1 MNPQEYLENRIKDC
15 TKYKL
20 SEADEK
26 FIKDNSL
33 REFLFK
39 QMTRKKFRRYKL
51 TDLTKEKI
59 NEALDYCM
67 SDNKPIIFRLWFG
80 GYKLWRYPTTPEV
93 EWAEFFV
100 LAHYCEF
107 LAPLIATYKP
117 GIKLLF
123 TSDDVFVE
131 RLNNIPKSDT
141 DAYYNSFQKLLD
153 EFRKYFPKNFEA
165 DMIRHSA
172 LYDSEKE
179 FEVDFTEQVTIAK
192 KTWKSSR
199 TLEQIASKFQISKM
213 NIKWDGVE
221 DLTKLSEEDKQKK
234 IEQSIIYHDALVQM
248 PKIRAWGFTP
258 DKIAISNNPF
268 PGGIAIGATKNSI
281 VRFWVGTGV
290 LETKDDTYADRIFSI
305 QQYEDSKDISCQE
318 IKVDFI
324 PLKNFSSVKLYNQ
337 KFEFANK

>member
-1 MNPQEYLENRIKDC
+1 MSPQEYLENRIKTC
-15 TKYKL
+15 SQYKL
-20 SEADEK
+20 TKEDK
-26 FIKDNSL
+26 QFITDNSL
-33 REFLFK
+33 RDFLFK

-51 TDLTKEKI
+51 TDLTIEKI
-59 NEALDYCM
+59 NQALDYCM
-67 SDNKPIIFRLWFG
+67 PDNKPIIFRLWFG

-100 LAHYCEF
+100 ISHYCEF
-107 LAPLIATYKP
+107 LAPLMAVYKP
-117 GIKLLF
+117 GIKLYF

-153 EFRKYFPKNFEA
+153 QFRKYFPKNFEA
-165 DMIRHSA
+165 DMIRHASF
-172 LYDSEKE
+172 YDSEE
-179 FEVDFTEQVTIAK
+179 ELEADFAEQVIEAS
-192 KTWKSSR
+192 KTWKTSR
-199 TLEQIASKFQISKM
+199 TPEQISTKMQISKM

-221 DLTKLSEEDKQKK
+221 DLTKLSEVDKQKK
-234 IEQSIIYHDALVQM
+234 IEQSIMYHDALVQM

-281 VRFWVGTGV
+281 VRFWVGAGV
-290 LETKDDTYADRIFSI
+290 LENKEDSYADRVLSI
-305 QQYEDSKDISCQE
+305 QQYELAQDLPYEE
-318 IKVDFI
+318 IKIDLI
-324 PLKNFSSVKLYNQ
+324 PLKNFSTIKLYKQ